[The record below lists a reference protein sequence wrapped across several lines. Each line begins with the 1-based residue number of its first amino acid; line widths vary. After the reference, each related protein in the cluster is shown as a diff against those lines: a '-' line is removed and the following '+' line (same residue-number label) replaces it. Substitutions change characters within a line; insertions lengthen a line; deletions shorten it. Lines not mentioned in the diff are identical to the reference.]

1 MTYKGVVMKRKSVL
15 SKEVLAYV
23 RDAAQAKTVEDLKL
37 PWTRHIYV
45 LPASAAEV
53 KQARAKLKQ
62 SQRQFS
68 DWLGVSVQT
77 VQAWEAGRRLP
88 EAVASKVI
96 RYAVSHPDWVRD
108 FAKPQW
114 LGLAG

>member
-1 MTYKGVVMKRKSVL
+1 MPKKKPTIPA
-15 SKEVLAYV
+15 EVTAYI

-37 PWTRHIYV
+37 PWTRVVYV
-45 LPASAAEV
+45 IPASPAEV
-53 KQARAKLKQ
+53 KAARAKLKQ
-62 SQRQFS
+62 SQSKFA

-96 RYAVSHPDWVRD
+96 RYAAKHPAWVRD
-108 FAKPQW
+108 FAQPELWGVAK
-114 LGLAG
+114 